1 MSHEAY
7 YDYRLEAERR
17 RQINE
22 ARVAATTSQYLN
34 TYHDMLAEF
43 QNQGFDNYIP
53 AEMDRLRRD
62 LQVADMQLMV
72 DSFQARETSMEIQ
85 AYIYN
90 MRAMARTARIQQ
102 EQAERE
108 QRRLEEEALKAQKTE
123 TMNAYYS
130 AIKQVKDAA
139 VQNAARMD
147 FAALRE
153 KIIAGSVT
161 SREQVESAMVTILA
175 QAEAQATAFKQKAI
189 EEAQREGIEA
199 QIAEAKKRVEES
211 DMDVTKSK
219 KIIKSLDE
227 VLGRSKTV
235 SVQEIQKD
243 LDNIDNQVLQQ
254 KVSEDELREA
264 AKSVCNLLR
273 SKGFTIP
280 AGGVKRGD
288 TENEKRIL
296 VCGLQSNGHKAMC
309 ILSDKGTL
317 QRSFNGYEG
326 SSCLNDM
333 QSFDDDL
340 QKAYSFNLSNKRT
353 IWENPDKIRKGE
365 KPMGNTNTNWGNH

>member
-211 DMDVTKSK
+211 DMDVTESK